1 MKRSEFNDQPA
12 APQAATLSFSPKGEV
27 YCAPSEGKNFPIIR
41 GNHPFELFS
50 EYPMFFFSDRFY
62 LYGMSKDKNGGSFYT
77 TSYHKVTDTITLYE
91 SKGGESRQ
99 VAKGEPEQLRKDYRL
114 ATGVIVTI
122 GLAIEGEAFMVDLKF
137 QASSRSAWLDFMQE
151 CRRARKLP
159 DFRMTKI
166 ESEDFG
172 FVYGFTLHN
181 LDEPEGIYELFNSV
195 S

>member
-1 MKRSEFNDQPA
+1 MKRSEFNNQPA

-27 YCAPSEGKNFPIIR
+27 YCAPIEGKDFPIIR

-62 LYGMSKDKNGGSFYT
+62 LYGMSRDKNGGSYYT
-77 TSYHKVTDTITLYE
+77 TSYTKVSDTITLYE

-99 VAKGEPEQLRKDYRL
+99 IAKGEPEQLRKEYRL
-114 ATGVIVTI
+114 ATGVIVTV
-122 GLAIEGEAFMVDLKF
+122 GLEIEKESFLVDLKF
-137 QASSRSAWLDFMQE
+137 QASSRSAWLDFMSE

-159 DFRMTKI
+159 DFRVTKV
-166 ESEDFG
+166 ENEDFG
-172 FVYGFTLHN
+172 FVYSFNLHN
-181 LDEPEGIYELFNSV
+181 LDTPPVIENLFDV

>member
-27 YCAPSEGKNFPIIR
+27 YCAPIEGKDFPIIR

-62 LYGMSKDKNGGSFYT
+62 LYGMSRDKNGGSYYT
-77 TSYHKVTDTITLYE
+77 TSYTKVSDTITLYE

-99 VAKGEPEQLRKDYRL
+99 IAKGEPEQLRKEYRL
-114 ATGVIVTI
+114 ATGVIVTV
-122 GLAIEGEAFMVDLKF
+122 GLEIEKESFLVDLKF
-137 QASSRSAWLDFMQE
+137 QASSRSAWLDFMSE

-159 DFRMTKI
+159 DFRVTKV
-166 ESEDFG
+166 ENEDFG
-172 FVYGFTLHN
+172 FVYSFNLHN
-181 LDEPEGIYELFNSV
+181 LDTPPVIENLFDV

>member
-27 YCAPSEGKNFPIIR
+27 YCAPIEGKDFPIIR

-62 LYGMSKDKNGGSFYT
+62 LYGMSRDKNGGSYYT
-77 TSYHKVTDTITLYE
+77 TSYTKVSDTITLYE

-99 VAKGEPEQLRKDYRL
+99 IAKGEPEQLRKEYRL
-114 ATGVIVTI
+114 ATGVIVTV
-122 GLAIEGEAFMVDLKF
+122 GLEIEKESFLVDLKF
-137 QASSRSAWLDFMQE
+137 QASSRSAWLDFMSE

-159 DFRMTKI
+159 DFRVTKV
-166 ESEDFG
+166 ENEDFG
-172 FVYGFTLHN
+172 FVYSFNLHN
-181 LDEPEGIYELFNSV
+181 LDMPPVIENLFDV